1 MIKITLKDGTEKF
14 FSSNMRALKI
24 AETISKGLAKEAL
37 FAIINGKIC
46 DIKKEISTD
55 STLEI
60 ITSKNK
66 QILPPLIRHD
76 FAHLLAEAVQELY
89 KDVKLSIGPDTEYGF
104 FYDFLTNYSFSEED
118 LPKIENKMR
127 EIIKRNEEITREL
140 WNKNKAAEY
149 FTDKKEILKLALLKE
164 IPDSEEITVY
174 KQGNFLDLCRGPH
187 LSSTGLLPNSFKLT
201 KVSSVY
207 WKGDKNSYSLQRIY
221 GIAFL
226 NQKDLDQYET
236 MQKEALARD
245 HRKLAKDM
253 DLFHFQEEAVGQAFW
268 HPKGYSLYLTLQD
281 YIREKLNKHNYIEVK
296 TPQILSRSLWERS
309 GHWEKFSDDI
319 FTISTK
325 EEDLAVKPMNCPA
338 HIEIF
343 KQGLKSYK
351 NLPIRMAEFG
361 SCFRNEPSGSLHGLM
376 RVRGFTQDDAHI
388 FCTLEQVEKEIFD
401 FVNLAKEVY
410 KELLGDVTILVKF
423 SDRPNNRAG
432 NDDIWDKSEKML
444 YNAARASGLDLI
456 TNKGEGAFY
465 GPKLEFTLQD
475 SLGRMWQVGTIQLD
489 FVLPE
494 RLGASY
500 IGEDGSKYVPVILHR
515 AILGSFE
522 RFIGILLEHYGG
534 KLPLWMA
541 PVQVIITSITND
553 VDDYATLFYNSLCKD
568 NIRSTLDLRNEKI
581 GYKIREHSMAKI
593 PMLVILG
600 AKEKEKENI
609 TIKFLGKEEQK
620 SLPFKEALK
629 YISELCKRK

>member
-1 MIKITLKDGTEKF
+1 MIKITLKDGTKKD
-14 FSSNMRALKI
+14 FSSNTSALKI

-46 DIKKEISTD
+46 DIKKEIVTD

-66 QILPPLIRHD
+66 QLLPPLIRHD

-118 LPKIENKMR
+118 LPTIENKMR

-140 WNKNKAAEY
+140 WNKNKAAAY

-236 MQKEALARD
+236 MQKEALSRD
-245 HRKLAKDM
+245 HRKLAKEM

-361 SCFRNEPSGSLHGLM
+361 SCFRNEPSGALHGLM

-494 RLGASY
+494 RLAASY

-629 YISELCKRK
+629 YVSELCKRK

>member
-1 MIKITLKDGTEKF
+1 MIKITLKDGTTKDF
-14 FSSNMRALKI
+14 HSNVTALEV
-24 AETISKGLAKEAL
+24 AESISKGLAKEAL
-37 FAIINGKIC
+37 FATINGKTC
-46 DIKKEISTD
+46 DIKKEISED
-55 STLEI
+55 ATLEI

-76 FAHLLAEAVQELY
+76 FAHVLAEAVQELY

-127 EIIKRNEEITREL
+127 EIIKRNETVTREL
-140 WNKNKAAEY
+140 WSKDKAAKY
-149 FTDKKEILKLALLKE
+149 FTEKKELLKLALLE
-164 IPDSEEITVY
+164 QIPDSEEITVY

-187 LSSTGLLPNSFKLT
+187 LASTGLLPSSFKLT

-226 NQKDLDQYET
+226 TQKDLEQYEI

-245 HRKLAKDM
+245 HRKLAKEM

-268 HPKGYSLYLTLQD
+268 HPKGYSLYLTLQE

-296 TPQILSRSLWERS
+296 TPQILSRSLWEKS

-325 EEDLAVKPMNCPA
+325 EEDLALKPMNCPA

-361 SCFRNEPSGSLHGLM
+361 SCFRNEPSGALHGLM

-388 FCTLEQVEKEIFD
+388 FCTLDQVEKEIFD
-401 FVNLAKEVY
+401 FVGLAKEVY
-410 KELLGDVTILVKF
+410 KELLGDVSILVKF
-423 SDRPNNRAG
+423 SDRPANKAG
-432 NDDIWDKSEKML
+432 TEDIWDKSEKML
-444 YNAARASGLDLI
+444 YNAATASGLELI

-475 SLGRMWQVGTIQLD
+475 SLGRLWQVGTIQLD

-494 RLGASY
+494 RLSASY

-534 KLPLWMA
+534 KVPYWMA
-541 PVQVIITSITND
+541 PTQIIITSITND
-553 VDDYATLFYNSLCKD
+553 VDDYASLFYNNLSKEGL
-568 NIRSTLDLRNEKI
+568 RATLDLRNEKI
-581 GYKIREHSMAKI
+581 GYKIREHSIAKI
-593 PMLVILG
+593 PMIVILG
-600 AKEKEKENI
+600 TKEKEQENI

-620 SLPFKEALK
+620 SLPFKEAIEYVK
-629 YISELCKRK
+629 ELCKRK